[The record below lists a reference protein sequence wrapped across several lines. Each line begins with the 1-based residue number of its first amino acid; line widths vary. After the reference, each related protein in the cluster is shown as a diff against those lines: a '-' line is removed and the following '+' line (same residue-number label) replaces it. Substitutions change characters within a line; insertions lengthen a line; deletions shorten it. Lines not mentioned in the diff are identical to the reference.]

1 MVERRSR
8 TVGFVPTAE
17 DYRAG
22 IVDLD
27 GRLEAIGAVQRV
39 CDQYRENFG
48 FTGGVAP
55 LIRDGFI
62 AGAAIA
68 SATGIACETLRSEL
82 ERRAGLCDQFT
93 FAMKIHEW
101 AHRGWEAAS
110 RAYWATAS
118 DERRSLSLPFEPEP
132 PEPPFAGAQVSR

>member
-1 MVERRSR
+1 MVERRTR
-8 TVGFVPTAE
+8 TVGLVPTAE

-62 AGAAIA
+62 AGAANA
-68 SATGIACETLRSEL
+68 SASGIACDTLRSEL
-82 ERRAGLCDQFT
+82 ERRAGLCDQYT
-93 FAMKIHEW
+93 FAMRIHEW

-118 DERRSLSLPFEPEP
+118 DERRSLSLPFEPKP
-132 PEPPFAGAQVSR
+132 PEPPFVGAQVSR